1 MNARHLAICV
11 CFISAFTF
19 TACDQAKQTK
29 TSATPKTSAQRDTS
43 AKPETSIKPD
53 LANSDQ
59 AEASH
64 QTDAVAKPATSEK
77 LPELHPKEEAAPLTT
92 PRGSLTYQMELLNA
106 GDFKKLKPCFTER
119 LRSSITAE
127 SVAKGKKELSS
138 YTLDDLFASE
148 ERGEYQGSETC
159 KVKMKNGRTLT
170 TFILQDG
177 NWLADTVWFQ

>member
-1 MNARHLAICV
+1 MNARHLTICV
-11 CFISAFTF
+11 CFISAFTL

-29 TSATPKTSAQRDTS
+29 TSANPKTS
-43 AKPETSIKPD
+43 AKPETSVQTD
-53 LANSDQ
+53 LTNSDQ
-59 AEASH
+59 TKSSH
-64 QTDAVAKPATSEK
+64 RNDTVAKPATAEK
-77 LPELHPKEEAAPLTT
+77 QTELQPQENASPLTT
-92 PRGSLTYQMELLNA
+92 PRGSLTYQMELLSA
-106 GDFKKLKPCFTER
+106 GDFEKLKSCFTER

-127 SVAKGKKELSS
+127 SVAKGQKELSS

-170 TFILQDG
+170 TFIRQDG